1 MSTNNIT
8 SDEFDWLFEI
18 VIAIL
23 FMSFGVFAISRM
35 ILQLDAQTEVT
46 SRVDKVRVTEEYM
59 EANEKLFE
67 FTGYQAFMF
76 SYMMDIYSPADLY
89 YMQSQNAVTKATAD
103 GKLLTYYYPTDGN
116 GKLDMDNIDKRYIG
130 MMRNSSDLGDTE
142 AWQTLITGQSKA
154 YRNVNVASIVNQASV
169 GLIKETSD
177 RDKALNKEKK
187 ISMFRGTDN
196 QPKWKLEFGIDHVG
210 VETRE
215 TLGTAIIEER
225 KDYIWT
231 LAPN

>member
-1 MSTNNIT
+1 MSSNNIT

-46 SRVDKVRVTEEYM
+46 SRVDKVRVTEEHM

-142 AWQTLITGQSKA
+142 AWQTLITGQSNTYK
-154 YRNVNVASIVNQASV
+154 NVNVASIIN
-169 GLIKETSD
+169 
-177 RDKALNKEKK
+177 KAATDPDNNHATDNKQNR
-187 ISMFRGTDN
+187 INMFRGEGGE
-196 QPKWKLEFGIDHVG
+196 PKWKLEFGIDHVG